1 MERQR
6 LLTAPFVLCSLAN
19 LTQALAF
26 NLFLHFPGF
35 LDGLGASKVE
45 IGFIFGLASAAAIGV
60 RPPIGRSMDL
70 RGRRGVILLGGAL
83 NVFVCGVYL
92 AVSSVGPLLYVNR
105 IIHGLAEAMLFTS
118 LFTYAADCVPA
129 ARRTEG
135 LALFGVSGMLP
146 ISLGGLLGDLILSR
160 SDYFTLFVTAGGLA
174 LASLLLSL
182 PLWDRPRLS
191 SGEDEAP
198 HGFRAALR
206 NRDLLPLWWIGGV
219 FATALACT
227 FSFLKLFVEE
237 TGLASVGGFFSAYAG
252 AAIVLRV
259 FLGWLPDR
267 VGAKRVLL
275 PALVALATGFA
286 VLAVAD
292 QARDVWIAGVLC
304 GLGHGFT
311 FPILFG
317 MVVTRTRDADRGSA
331 MAIYTALFDVG
342 VVVGGPGFGFV
353 IGTSGYTAA
362 FGLAAALV
370 FGGAVIFALWD
381 RGR

>member
-35 LDGLGASKVE
+35 LDGLGASEVE

-83 NVFVCGVYL
+83 NVFVCFVYL

-105 IIHGLAEAMLFTS
+105 IVHGLAEAMLFTS

-146 ISLGGLLGDLILSR
+146 ISLGGLLGDLILTR
-160 SDYFTLFVTAGGLA
+160 YDYSAIFVTAAALA

-191 SGEDEAP
+191 SPEGEAP

-227 FSFLKLFVEE
+227 FSFLKLFVED

-252 AAIVLRV
+252 AAIVLRL

-304 GLGHGFT
+304 GLSQRGEYSARLRAGVINGKREQACFVFWMQSHSSS
-311 FPILFG
+311 
-317 MVVTRTRDADRGSA
+317 RDNESA
-331 MAIYTALFDVG
+331 G
-342 VVVGGPGFGFV
+342 
-353 IGTSGYTAA
+353 A
-362 FGLAAALV
+362 FLDDSASL
-370 FGGAVIFALWD
+370 
-381 RGR
+381 

>member
-1 MERQR
+1 MERER
-6 LLTAPFVLCSLAN
+6 LLTGPFVFCSLAN

-35 LDGLGASKVE
+35 LDRLGAPEVE
-45 IGFIFGLASAAAIGV
+45 IGFLFGLASAAAILV

-83 NVFVCGVYL
+83 NAVVCAVYL
-92 AVSSVGPLLYVNR
+92 LVDEVGPLLYLNR
-105 IIHGLAEAMLFTS
+105 IVHGLAEAMLFTS

-146 ISLGGLLGDLILSR
+146 ISLGGVLGDVILR
-160 SDYFTLFVTAGGLA
+160 WADYPALFAVACGLA
-174 LASLLLSL
+174 LVSLLLSL
-182 PLWDRPRLS
+182 PLRDRPRWRS
-191 SGEDEAP
+191 REEDP
-198 HGFRAALR
+198 PQGFRAALR

-227 FSFLKLFVEE
+227 FSFLKLFVEDS
-237 TGLASVGGFFSAYAG
+237 GLSSVGGFFSAYAG
-252 AAIVLRV
+252 AAIVLRL
-259 FLGWLPDR
+259 FFGWLPDR

-275 PALVALATGFA
+275 PALAALATGFA
-286 VLAVAD
+286 VLAVAER
-292 QARDVWIAGVLC
+292 ASDVLLAGVLC

-317 MVVTRTRDADRGSA
+317 MVVTRTREADRGSA
-331 MAIYTALFDVG
+331 MAIYTALFDLG

-353 IGTSGYTAA
+353 IGASSFTAA
-362 FGLAAALV
+362 FGAAAGLV
-370 FGGAVIFALWD
+370 VGGTAVFAVWD

>member
-6 LLTAPFVLCSLAN
+6 LLTGPFVLCSLAN

-35 LDGLGASKVE
+35 LDRLGTSKVE
-45 IGFIFGLASAAAIGV
+45 IGFIFGLASAAAIGA

-70 RGRRGVILLGGAL
+70 YGRRGVILLGGAL
-83 NVFVCGVYL
+83 NVFVCATYL
-92 AVSSVGPLLYVNR
+92 VVTSVGPLLYANR
-105 IIHGLAEAMLFTS
+105 IVHGLSEAMLFTS

-129 ARRTEG
+129 ARRNEG

-146 ISLGGLLGDLILSR
+146 ISLGGLLGDTILSR
-160 SDYFTLFVTAGGLA
+160 YDYSTLFATAAVLA
-174 LASLLLSL
+174 LVSLLLSL
-182 PLWDRPRLS
+182 PLSDRPRHAS
-191 SGEDEAP
+191 PEDERP

-206 NRDLLPLWWIGGV
+206 NRDLLPLWWIGAV

-227 FSFLKLFVEE
+227 FSFLKLFVED

-252 AAIVLRV
+252 AAVVLRL

-267 VGAKRVLL
+267 LGPKRVLL
-275 PALVALATGFA
+275 PALAALATGFA

-331 MAIYTALFDVG
+331 MAIYTALFDLG
-342 VVVGGPGFGFV
+342 VVLGGPGFGLV
-353 IGTSGYTAA
+353 IGSAGYAVA
-362 FGLAAALV
+362 FGVAAALV
-370 FGGAVIFALWD
+370 VGGAAVFALWD

>member
-1 MERQR
+1 
-6 LLTAPFVLCSLAN
+6 
-19 LTQALAF
+19 
-26 NLFLHFPGF
+26 
-35 LDGLGASKVE
+35 
-45 IGFIFGLASAAAIGV
+45 
-60 RPPIGRSMDL
+60 
-70 RGRRGVILLGGAL
+70 VILLGGAL
-83 NVFVCGVYL
+83 NVLVCVVYL
-92 AVSSVGPLLYVNR
+92 VVNSVGPLLYLNR
-105 IIHGLAEAMLFTS
+105 IVHGLAEAMLFTS

-146 ISLGGLLGDLILSR
+146 ISLGGLLGDSILSHY
-160 SDYFTLFVTAGGLA
+160 DYSALFVTAAVLA
-174 LASLLLSL
+174 LVSLLLSL
-182 PLWDRPRLS
+182 PLWDRPRLAS
-191 SGEDEAP
+191 SEDEAP

-267 VGAKRVLL
+267 VGPKRVLL
-275 PALVALATGFA
+275 PALAALATGFA

-362 FGLAAALV
+362 FGAAAALV
-370 FGGAVIFALWD
+370 FGGAAIFALWD